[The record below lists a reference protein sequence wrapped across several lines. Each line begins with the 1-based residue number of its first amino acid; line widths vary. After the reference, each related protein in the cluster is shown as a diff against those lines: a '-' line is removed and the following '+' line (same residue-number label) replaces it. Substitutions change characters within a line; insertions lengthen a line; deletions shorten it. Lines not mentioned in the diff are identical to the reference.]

1 MDVKPMSSSKAL
13 RLSKEAEAELTA
25 LADRMSKPTSE
36 VLEEAVRSY
45 VSWSAAEIAAT
56 EAAIREAD
64 AGGPFISN
72 EAMIAWLK
80 SWGKADELPPP
91 KPDIPKPR

>member
-1 MDVKPMSSSKAL
+1 MPHSKPL
-13 RLSKEAEAELTA
+13 QLSRETEAELEA
-25 LADRMSKPTSE
+25 LADRMSKPVAD

-72 EAMIAWLK
+72 EAMMTWLK
-80 SWGKADELPPP
+80 SWGKPDELPPP
-91 KPDIPKPR
+91 KPDVLKTR

>member
-1 MDVKPMSSSKAL
+1 MPMARPKPL
-13 RLSKEAEAELTA
+13 ELSKEAESELSA
-25 LADRMSKPTSE
+25 LADRISKPASE
-36 VLEEAVRSY
+36 VLEEAVRSC

-56 EAAIREAD
+56 EAAVREAD

-80 SWGKADELPPP
+80 SWGEPDELPPP
-91 KPDIPKPR
+91 KPDISKSK

>member
-1 MDVKPMSSSKAL
+1 MPRSKPL
-13 RLSKEAEAELTA
+13 QLSQETEAELEA
-25 LADRMSKPTSE
+25 LANRMSMPVAD

-45 VSWSAAEIAAT
+45 VSWSAAEIVAT

-72 EAMIAWLK
+72 EAMMAWLK
-80 SWGKADELPPP
+80 SWGKPDELPPP
-91 KPDIPKPR
+91 KPDVFKTR